1 MGILEGFWDTVR
13 HMTEAERRRFLFF
26 LTASDRVKG
35 ELDSDMR
42 RAISDLGLLSMA
54 KRNAQSEIFTAS
66 QAKRRFQGGYSS
78 NSSDE
83 GSTSLTPLDDMR
95 AALLKD
101 SVIGGSS
108 ESTEKDQSN
117 ISLDA
122 TVLQYEMDK
131 LKEKSVEVLKSVG
144 LSV

>member
-1 MGILEGFWDTVR
+1 
-13 HMTEAERRRFLFF
+13 
-26 LTASDRVKG
+26 
-35 ELDSDMR
+35 MR

-54 KRNAQSEIFTAS
+54 KRNAQSELFSAS

-83 GSTSLTPLDDMR
+83 GITSLAPVDEMR

-101 SVIGGSS
+101 SVVGYSPN
-108 ESTEKDQSN
+108 EATERDQSN
-117 ISLDA
+117 VSLDA